1 MEERC
6 LDDMQISDGQV
17 TSEGGF
23 SYVVVAEMNSI
34 FDRPGQE
41 QTGSAGHAPSPSKP
55 TCTGAA
61 VASVRK
67 PMFLSRPTL
76 NVHQPSLL
84 SIIKHRMIVT
94 FL

>member
-1 MEERC
+1 
-6 LDDMQISDGQV
+6 MQISDGQV
-17 TSEGGF
+17 TSGVAF
-23 SYVVVAEMNSI
+23 RYVVVAEMNSI

-41 QTGSAGHAPSPSKP
+41 QTGSAGHAPSPSIP
-55 TCTGAA
+55 TCTRAEAA
-61 VASVRK
+61 QVRK

-76 NVHQPSLL
+76 NSRPVGLL